1 MLIFSIA
8 ILDVGKCHQS
18 SLYYNYP
25 LCLNGNFGDGQVC
38 FVLFAI
44 FFPINQQPLRTFA
57 IDYENNCFVK
67 DGKPFLYVSG
77 SIHYYRVPEQYWL
90 DRLQKARA
98 GGLNTIQT

>member
-1 MLIFSIA
+1 MLANVISQVCITITHYALMA
-8 ILDVGKCHQS
+8 ILGMDK
-18 SLYYNYP
+18 
-25 LCLNGNFGDGQVC
+25 
-38 FVLFAI
+38 FVSFYLQF